1 MIYTVTLNPAMDK
14 TVVIG
19 RFAPDAVNRVETMR
33 TDPGGKGVNVSKVI
47 ARLGGQSV
55 ALALAAGRTGEAIE
69 DALRMLGIETDF
81 LYGPGE
87 TRTNLKIVD
96 PVLHQNT
103 DVNEPGPQADPSA
116 AAALLER
123 LLSRLVPGDVVVL
136 AGSLPRGLN
145 ADTYAVWTRACRAAG
160 ARVFLDADGEALA
173 QGVMAGPS
181 LVKPNGAELARL
193 LGRELRTHAELAQAA
208 RTLTSRGVERVV
220 VSLGAEGALFVD
232 ASSTVYAPGI
242 PVPVGSTVGAGDSV
256 VATLALAAER
266 GMTAEETMRLAMATG
281 AANVMCSGTQAASL
295 EEVMALLPRVR
306 LLQCADRNEP

>member
-19 RFAPDAVNRVETMR
+19 RFVPDAVNRVETMR

-103 DVNEPGPQADPSA
+103 DVNEPGPQVDPAA

-123 LLSRLVPGDVVVL
+123 LLSRLAPGDVVVL

-145 ADTYAVWTRACRAAG
+145 ADTYAVWTRACKAAG

-242 PVPVGSTVGAGDSV
+242 PVPVGSTVGAGDSM
-256 VATLALAAER
+256 VAALALAAER
-266 GMTAEETMRLAMATG
+266 GMTAEETMRLAMAAG
-281 AANVMCSGTQAASL
+281 AANVMSSGTQAASR

>member
-96 PVLHQNT
+96 SVLHQNT
-103 DVNEPGPQADPSA
+103 DVNEPGPQADPA
-116 AAALLER
+116 DAAALLER
-123 LLSRLVPGDVVVL
+123 LLARLVPGDVVVL

-145 ADTYAVWTRACRAAG
+145 ADTYAVWTRACKAAG

-232 ASSTVYAPGI
+232 TSSTVYAPGI

-256 VATLALAAER
+256 VAALALAAER
-266 GMTAEETMRLAMATG
+266 GMAAEETMRLAMATG
-281 AANVMCSGTQAASL
+281 AANVMCSGTQAASR